1 MKITEDDVYILPGC
15 VIIET
20 LNQERDVNKLMY
32 INEELS
38 LKGYLM
44 DVWDYDYMGFFTAG
58 LYHATDANITNHQ
71 DYKEEFIQDLVN
83 CINEHLK
90 E

>member
-1 MKITEDDVYILPGC
+1 MKITEDDVDILPGC
-15 VIIET
+15 VMIET

-32 INEELS
+32 IHEELS

-58 LYHATDANITNHQ
+58 LHPTTDANITNHRE
-71 DYKEEFIQDLVN
+71 YKEEFIRDLVN